1 VKEVCA
7 WTWIEGVRETWSG
20 GGNIFSRRAEEGWGM
35 RPGEQHQK
43 LFSAGPLYIGDPFLQ
58 SDALQ
63 DHRITDVSAS
73 AGEAE
78 ANPTQKSHLPKK
90 EKNEGGARNVR
101 IFRSSGGSPP
111 AVNQ

>member
-1 VKEVCA
+1 
-7 WTWIEGVRETWSG
+7 
-20 GGNIFSRRAEEGWGM
+20 M

-43 LFSAGPLYIGDPFLQ
+43 LFSAGPLYIRDPFLQ

-78 ANPTQKSHLPKK
+78 ANATQNLTFPKRK
-90 EKNEGGARNVR
+90 K
-101 IFRSSGGSPP
+101 
-111 AVNQ
+111 